1 MRGTMLRHGF
11 KTEANALAR
20 EVRADLGLT
29 PVDPL
34 DPFALAGSL
43 EIPVHPLSDLRDA
56 PREAVRH
63 LMARDPSA
71 FSAVT
76 IFEGF
81 RKTIWHNDGH
91 ALVRQRSNVA
101 HEIAHAL
108 LFHTPGSDPD
118 PVRARPW
125 DRTAEEE
132 AQWLGGALLVS
143 DEAASAL
150 ARAGIDTVSAAVQY
164 GVSTEMLTYRLN
176 VTGALIRAARSR
188 RRTCSAQ

>member
-1 MRGTMLRHGF
+1 MLRRGF
-11 KTEANALAR
+11 KKEAHALAR

-34 DPFALAGSL
+34 DPFALASLL
-43 EIPVHPLSDLRDA
+43 EIPVYSLSDLRDGA
-56 PREAVRH
+56 AEAVRH
-63 LMARDPSA
+63 LTKRDPSA

-76 IFEGF
+76 IFEGL

-101 HEIAHAL
+101 HELAHAL

-125 DRTAEEE
+125 DKTAEEE

-143 DEAASAL
+143 YEAALAL
-150 ARAGIDTVSAAVQY
+150 ARAGSDTLSGAGRY

-176 VTGALIRAARSR
+176 VTGALIRAARSKR
-188 RRTCSAQ
+188 RNSCAR

>member
-1 MRGTMLRHGF
+1 MLRRGF
-11 KTEANALAR
+11 KKEAHALAR
-20 EVRADLGLT
+20 EVRADLGLA

-34 DPFALAGSL
+34 DPFALASFL
-43 EIPVHPLSDLRDA
+43 EIPVYPLSDLRDGA
-56 PREAVRH
+56 AEAVRH
-63 LMARDPSA
+63 LTERDPSA

-76 IFEGF
+76 IFQGM

-108 LFHTPGSDPD
+108 LFHTPSSDPD

-125 DRTAEEE
+125 DKAAEEE

-143 DEAASAL
+143 YEAALAL
-150 ARAGIDTVSAAVQY
+150 ARAGTDTVLGATRY
-164 GVSTEMLTYRLN
+164 GVSTEMVTYRLN
-176 VTGALIRAARSR
+176 VTGALLRAARARARTSSR
-188 RRTCSAQ
+188 R

>member
-1 MRGTMLRHGF
+1 MLRRGF
-11 KTEANALAR
+11 NKEPHALAR

-34 DPFALAGSL
+34 DPFALAGFL
-43 EIPVHPLSDLRDA
+43 EIPVHPLSDLRDGA
-56 PREAVRH
+56 AEAVRH
-63 LMARDPSA
+63 LTERDSSA

-76 IFEGF
+76 IFEGN

-108 LFHTPGSDPD
+108 LFHTPSSDPD
-118 PVRARPW
+118 PIRARPW
-125 DRTAEEE
+125 DRTAEDE

-143 DEAASAL
+143 DEAALAL
-150 ARAGIDTVSAAVQY
+150 ARAGTDTITGATRY

-176 VTGALIRAARSR
+176 VTGALIRATRSR
-188 RRTCSAQ
+188 GPSAAR